1 MGIYRATSLK
11 HCFNVVITHKL
22 LVDIFIIIRISDY
35 VAVLVKLLR
44 VLNLLVLVQH
54 FNFGLTFDVSNA
66 N

>member
-11 HCFNVVITHKL
+11 HCFNIVITHKL
-22 LVDIFIIIRISDY
+22 IVDIFIIRISDH

-44 VLNLLVLVQH
+44 FLYLLVLVQH
-54 FNFGLTFDVSNA
+54 FNFGLTFDVSNT